1 MEQDS
6 LSRYVRS
13 GIERRSCTAYSPY
26 KDPAPNSAGFNG
38 SLRGSHLVLTT
49 DDAAG
54 AGPSL
59 KKSHASIL

>member
-1 MEQDS
+1 MELDS

-26 KDPAPNSAGFNG
+26 KDPTPNSAGFNG

-54 AGPSL
+54 AGPS
-59 KKSHASIL
+59 